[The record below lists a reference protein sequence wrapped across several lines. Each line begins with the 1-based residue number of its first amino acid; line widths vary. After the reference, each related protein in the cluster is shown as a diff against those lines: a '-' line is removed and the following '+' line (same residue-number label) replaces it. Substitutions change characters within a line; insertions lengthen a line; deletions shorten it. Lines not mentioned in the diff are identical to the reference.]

1 MSDPT
6 LFRLSGLEDHA
17 AKLSHLADKDQERV
31 RKAQEMDEFL
41 MSVLF
46 GLPKGEPMTNL
57 DAAMDSLE
65 AEAARMVATAKRL
78 QGERDEALEIVTIL
92 AEKLPKGCE
101 CDGATD
107 GSGLCLP
114 HRAERLLDEIK

>member
-17 AKLSHLADKDQERV
+17 DKRAYQDQEEN
-31 RKAQEMDEFL
+31 RKAQEMDAFL
-41 MSVLF
+41 METLF
-46 GLPKGEPMTNL
+46 GQKGEPMTDLN
-57 DAAMDSLE
+57 ATMDSIE

-78 QGERDEALEIVTIL
+78 RGERDEALEIVTIL

-114 HRAERLLDEIK
+114 HRAERLLDELK